1 MIEIDYLCELGKNE
15 RIQDNS
21 QKKKK
26 KALNMLQS
34 CNAKVKKIHIS
45 IV

>member
-1 MIEIDYLCELGKNE
+1 MIKIDYLFELRKNE

-21 QKKKK
+21 KKKK

>member
-26 KALNMLQS
+26 SFKHATELQ
-34 CNAKVKKIHIS
+34 CKG
-45 IV
+45 